1 MSRRKKLSPIIVIFL
16 TIFIDLV
23 GFGIIIPLSP
33 YLSRTFGASPAEIGW
48 LMAIYSF
55 MQFIFAPLWG
65 RLSDRVGRRPIM
77 LVSILGGFVSYLGFA
92 FATSFT
98 GLFLARMFAGICGAN
113 VSTAMAYI
121 ADISS
126 EKDRSKSMGL
136 IGAAFG
142 LGFIFGPIIG
152 GFAGEIGNK
161 IGSVPPW
168 GMNFG
173 ALVAATISLINFLLA
188 LRILDESLP
197 LERRA
202 INIAN
207 VKPSRFKMLF
217 KHIRTPT
224 VGPLIFL
231 FFMSGLAMAHM
242 ESNLF
247 IYVFDV
253 FNWSQM
259 KANVGFAYV
268 GVVMVITQG
277 YLVRKLLPKFGES
290 NLLPRGIFLMAI
302 GFAGIGFAHS
312 TGVMALVMTALA
324 LGNGLTN
331 PSILGSISLL
341 TDGSEQGEVMG
352 VTQSLASLARI
363 LGPPMGGFFYQT
375 ITPAAPFWV
384 AGGISTIGLLLVIT
398 IKGKI
403 PISGRQTNP

>member
-1 MSRRKKLSPIIVIFL
+1 LKKKLSPTLVIFL

-33 YLSRTFGASPAEIGW
+33 YLSRVYGASPAKIGG
-48 LMAIYSF
+48 LMAVYSL

-65 RLSDRVGRRPIM
+65 RLSDRLGRRPIM
-77 LVSILGGFVSYLGFA
+77 LVSIFGGLVSYLGFA
-92 FATSFT
+92 FATSFS
-98 GLFLARMFAGICGAN
+98 GLFFARMFAGICGAN

-152 GFAGEIGNK
+152 GFAGEIGGK
-161 IGSVPPW
+161 IGSMPPW

-173 ALVAATISLINFLLA
+173 ALVAAAISLINFLLA
-188 LRILDESLP
+188 LRILEESLP
-197 LERRA
+197 PEKRIAA
-202 INIAN
+202 ISN
-207 VKPSRFKMLF
+207 VRPSRLKMLF
-217 KHIRTPT
+217 RHIHTPT
-224 VGPLIFL
+224 VGPLILL

-253 FNWSQM
+253 FKWSQM

-268 GVVMVITQG
+268 GVVMVLTQG
-277 YLVRKLLPKFGES
+277 YLIRKLLPKFGER

-312 TGVMALVMTALA
+312 TAMMAVVMTALA
-324 LGNGLTN
+324 LGNGFTN

-341 TDGSEQGEVMG
+341 TDSREQGEVMG

-363 LGPPMGGFFYQT
+363 LGPPLGGYFYQT
-375 ITPAAPFWV
+375 FTPAAPFWV
-384 AGGISTIGLLLVIT
+384 AGGISALGLLLVIT
-398 IKGKI
+398 IRGKI
-403 PISGRQTNP
+403 PVSGRRENP

>member
-1 MSRRKKLSPIIVIFL
+1 MSQRKKLSPVIVIFL

-33 YLSRTFGASPAEIGW
+33 YLSRMFGASPAKIGW
-48 LMAIYSF
+48 LMAIYSL
-55 MQFIFAPLWG
+55 MQFVFAPFWG

-77 LVSILGGFVSYLGFA
+77 LISILGGFGSYIGFA
-92 FATSFT
+92 FATSFK

-152 GFAGEIGNK
+152 GFAGEIGDK

-173 ALVAATISLINFLLA
+173 ALIAAAISLINFLLA
-188 LRILDESLP
+188 LKILDESLP
-197 LERRA
+197 AEKRA
-202 INIAN
+202 IAAN
-207 VKPSRFKMLF
+207 RVKPSRFKMLF

-224 VGPLIFL
+224 VGPLILL
-231 FFMSGLAMAHM
+231 FFLSGLAMAHM

-247 IYVFDV
+247 LFVFDV
-253 FNWSQM
+253 FKWSQM
-259 KANVGFAYV
+259 TANLGFAYV
-268 GVVMVITQG
+268 GVIMVFTQG
-277 YLVRKLLPKFGES
+277 YLIRKLLPRFGERS
-290 NLLPRGIFLMAI
+290 LLPRGIFLMGI
-302 GFAGIGFAHS
+302 GFIGIGFANS
-312 TGVMALVMTALA
+312 IATMALVMTALA

-341 TDGSEQGEVMG
+341 ADGSEQGEVMG
-352 VTQSLASLARI
+352 VTQSLAALARI
-363 LGPPMGGFFYQT
+363 LGPPMGGYFYQT
-375 ITPAAPFWV
+375 ITPAAPFWI
-384 AGGISTIGLLLVIT
+384 AGGISAIGLLLVIT
-398 IKGKI
+398 IRGKI
-403 PISGRQTNP
+403 PVSGRQTNP